1 MSCAST
7 PFVMEDRFNLSFS
20 CGVSITSEVIN
31 QPTRSPVRCSRVD
44 NTSIPQLGKIKD
56 STNEKTRRAS
66 WAAPPRSN
74 GETIV
79 ATADS
84 LVRLR
89 LLQDSSK
96 HSKTSSEKLVTA
108 RPPYLWLRQLSGTPV
123 VEKPQALLIVK
134 PAQCI
139 TQLIDFYSGVLS
151 LHPVGHSRCKTRLA
165 PSLFTASERRRCAC
179 DPWRRPC
186 SAWAHCVAPG
196 PNCSRADITGV
207 EDADSKSYF
216 DTVPQE
222 RLMDRMKEKIAAG
235 RALDLVEQMLH
246 AGVMDSAKGWQP
258 IEQGPPQ
265 GAVVGAVVS
274 ALLSLPVYRRPR
286 RDLA

>member
-1 MSCAST
+1 
-7 PFVMEDRFNLSFS
+7 
-20 CGVSITSEVIN
+20 
-31 QPTRSPVRCSRVD
+31 
-44 NTSIPQLGKIKD
+44 
-56 STNEKTRRAS
+56 
-66 WAAPPRSN
+66 
-74 GETIV
+74 
-79 ATADS
+79 
-84 LVRLR
+84 
-89 LLQDSSK
+89 
-96 HSKTSSEKLVTA
+96 
-108 RPPYLWLRQLSGTPV
+108 
-123 VEKPQALLIVK
+123 
-134 PAQCI
+134 
-139 TQLIDFYSGVLS
+139 
-151 LHPVGHSRCKTRLA
+151 
-165 PSLFTASERRRCAC
+165 
-179 DPWRRPC
+179 
-186 SAWAHCVAPG
+186 
-196 PNCSRADITGV
+196 V